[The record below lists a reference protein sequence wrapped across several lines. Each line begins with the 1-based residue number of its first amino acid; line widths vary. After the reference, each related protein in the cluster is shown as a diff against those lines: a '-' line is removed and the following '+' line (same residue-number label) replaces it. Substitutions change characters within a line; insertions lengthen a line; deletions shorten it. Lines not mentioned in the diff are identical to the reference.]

1 MYSGERNPATL
12 AQIREDNGL
21 TFCGRLTE
29 QGVEQVLGA
38 SKFLLLVESSDRN
51 AVRRT
56 KYSLSTKVAES
67 LRSGACIIAYGPGE
81 IASIEYLHRHKAA
94 YILNNAADFP
104 TAIRALCQQYDMY
117 ENYVCASREL
127 ANAFHDAEKN
137 ETYIDDIFVKAIH
150 QYSGRGG

>member
-1 MYSGERNPATL
+1 M
-12 AQIREDNGL
+12 
-21 TFCGRLTE
+21 
-29 QGVEQVLGA
+29 GA

-137 ETYIDDIFVKAIH
+137 ETYIDDIFVKAIN